1 MENVRRRMEA
11 REVKV
16 NQNVMSTN
24 LNGWIW
30 KVLLKMCIYIIY
42 DGKVEDHGYGPTR
55 EQCMYM
61 YIKCMYVYGI
71 IQHNRFLEVSTHK

>member
-30 KVLLKMCIYIIY
+30 KVLLKMCIYMM
-42 DGKVEDHGYGPTR
+42 GK
-55 EQCMYM
+55 
-61 YIKCMYVYGI
+61 
-71 IQHNRFLEVSTHK
+71 